1 MLKKRYGENKVFM
14 NISQHVPLDNQTVGV
29 HMDPDDALRVAH
41 DLRRW
46 AMISNV
52 KRRSDYMFKED
63 DLLLRDTPVEEGVG
77 DFVVRVTEVR
87 HNVEYGAVVYNGII
101 VVSDSPTFPVSDE
114 FWLGAANNY
123 TLYKGEEALPPVV
136 DTKFI
141 FGDNEHLVEASNS
154 YVEDEE
160 VFLGLF
166 PI

>member
-1 MLKKRYGENKVFM
+1 
-14 NISQHVPLDNQTVGV
+14 
-29 HMDPDDALRVAH
+29 
-41 DLRRW
+41 
-46 AMISNV
+46 
-52 KRRSDYMFKED
+52 MFKED

-101 VVSDSPTFPVSDE
+101 VVSDSPTFPVGDE

-136 DTKFI
+136 DTKFV
-141 FGDNEHLVEASNS
+141 FGDNEIWVEASNS

-166 PI
+166 PIRRNGIDAGISVHISAEDALDLAHDLRRQAMQAIRNRK

>member
-1 MLKKRYGENKVFM
+1 
-14 NISQHVPLDNQTVGV
+14 
-29 HMDPDDALRVAH
+29 
-41 DLRRW
+41 
-46 AMISNV
+46 
-52 KRRSDYMFKED
+52 MFKVD

-87 HNVEYGAVVYNGII
+87 HNVEYGAVVYNGVI
-101 VVSDSPTFPVSDE
+101 VASDSPIFPAGEV
-114 FWLGAANNY
+114 FWLGAAHNY

-141 FGDNEHLVEASNS
+141 FGDNEIWVEASNS

-166 PI
+166 PIRRNGIDAGISVHISAEDALDLAHDLRRQAMQAIRNRK